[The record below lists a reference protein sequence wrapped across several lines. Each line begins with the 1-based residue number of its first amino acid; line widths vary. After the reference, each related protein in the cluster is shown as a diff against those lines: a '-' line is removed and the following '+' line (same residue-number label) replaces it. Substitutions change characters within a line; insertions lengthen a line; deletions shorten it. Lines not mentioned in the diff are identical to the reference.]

1 MKNKAIGKMKYL
13 QQVLLMMLVWFI
25 PFGAMAQSYSLKG
38 TVVDNKGITIPGV
51 NILIKGTTNG
61 VATDIDGNFELI
73 VDKGNV
79 LVVSFTGYKTQEVP
93 VTGQNNLK
101 ITLLEDIEQLEEV
114 VVIGYGTMKKS
125 DLTGAI
131 TSVDA
136 EKLAEKSTIN
146 IAEALQGQVA
156 GVSVSKFGGLA
167 GQGVYV
173 KIRGFGTYGSSE
185 PLYIIDGFPGDIST
199 LAPNDIK
206 SMEVLKDGAAAAI
219 YGSVAANGV
228 VT

>member
-114 VVIGYGTMKKS
+114 VVIGYGTLKKV
-125 DLTGAI
+125 I
-131 TSVDA
+131 
-136 EKLAEKSTIN
+136 
-146 IAEALQGQVA
+146 
-156 GVSVSKFGGLA
+156 
-167 GQGVYV
+167 
-173 KIRGFGTYGSSE
+173 
-185 PLYIIDGFPGDIST
+185 
-199 LAPNDIK
+199 
-206 SMEVLKDGAAAAI
+206 
-219 YGSVAANGV
+219 
-228 VT
+228 